1 MGPVTGPRDERTVA
15 ATPSARRRVNATPTR
30 TTTIPLTAY
39 ASAIGRQ
46 LAEPQTAPA
55 DLRAGRTGRLSVRY
69 FATAVAALVAPAVA
83 RPRAEHPGV
92 RVELGLVDPDDPL
105 PAVKE
110 GRAGLAL
117 VVRPGGADPE
127 GVTLLRLPAAH
138 PLADRP
144 ALARSEWPGP
154 CLDAQLEA
162 CAQAAGFRPRFVVES
177 EDYTT
182 AQGFVA
188 AGLGVGLIPASA
200 SLPPPGPRRTPP
212 HRAGTPALHP
222 RGRPRDGSGAAGPE
236 HVREGVAG
244 RRRRLGP
251 AIGGTRCRRYALT
264 GASSLSPAFPA
275 TWRGSAYGSAPYQRP
290 ATV

>member
-69 FATAVAALVAPAVA
+69 FATAGAALVAPAVA
-83 RPRAEHPGV
+83 RPRAEHPRV
-92 RVELGLVDPDDPL
+92 RVEPGLADPDDPL
-105 PAVKE
+105 PAVE
-110 GRAGLAL
+110 GGRAGLAL

-154 CLDAQLEA
+154 RLDAQVEA

-188 AGLGVGLIPASA
+188 TGLGVGHIPGLGLGSPHPDAVVRRLSGPEPRRSIHAAVRGTAPAQPALSTFMRALRDAADAS
-200 SLPPPGPRRTPP
+200 GPRSAAP
-212 HRAGTPALHP
+212 GV
-222 RGRPRDGSGAAGPE
+222 GAKP
-236 HVREGVAG
+236 
-244 RRRRLGP
+244 
-251 AIGGTRCRRYALT
+251 
-264 GASSLSPAFPA
+264 
-275 TWRGSAYGSAPYQRP
+275 
-290 ATV
+290 

>member
-30 TTTIPLTAY
+30 TTTIPLTAS
-39 ASAIGRQ
+39 AAAIGRQ
-46 LAEPQTAPA
+46 LAEAESAPA
-55 DLRAGRTGRLSVRY
+55 DLRTGRTGRLSVRY
-69 FATAVAALVAPAVA
+69 FATAGAALVAPAVV

-188 AGLGVGLIPASA
+188 TGLGVGHIPGLGLGSPHPDAVVRSLSGPEPRRSIPAAVRGTAPAQPALSTFMRALRDAADA
-200 SLPPPGPRRTPP
+200 SGPRSAAP
-212 HRAGTPALHP
+212 GV
-222 RGRPRDGSGAAGPE
+222 GAKP
-236 HVREGVAG
+236 
-244 RRRRLGP
+244 
-251 AIGGTRCRRYALT
+251 
-264 GASSLSPAFPA
+264 
-275 TWRGSAYGSAPYQRP
+275 
-290 ATV
+290 